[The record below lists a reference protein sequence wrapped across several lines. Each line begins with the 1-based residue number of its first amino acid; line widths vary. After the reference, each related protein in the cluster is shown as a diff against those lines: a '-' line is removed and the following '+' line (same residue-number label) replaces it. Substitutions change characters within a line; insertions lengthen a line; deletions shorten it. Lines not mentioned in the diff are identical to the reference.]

1 MSIRLA
7 LVGPT
12 AVGKTELSLS
22 LAEELKAEIICLDS
36 RQIYE
41 GFRIGTAQPTF
52 AERVRVKHHLTDFLL
67 PTQSF
72 SAGEFLNSVRMI
84 LENSAQDFIL
94 VGGTGL
100 YLQSLIEGLPKIPE
114 IEESVR
120 ADVLNMYLENGLRF
134 CYEKARELDAEAMKK
149 ISAEDKQRIFR
160 VLEVAIA
167 TKRPLSSWQ
176 KEREGGLGEI
186 PTFFLNRPREILYR
200 QINERAE
207 KMFENGWVE
216 EVVELSERVPL
227 DAFAWKSIGYREIL
241 EMLKGN
247 ISKEQCLSVV
257 QQETRRFAKR
267 QLTWFRHQVKAS
279 EIDLAEKK
287 STMVLKEILEKVG

>member
-22 LAEELKAEIICLDS
+22 LSEKLEAEIICLDS

-52 AERVRVKHHLTDFLL
+52 EERNRVKHHLTDFLSPL
-67 PTQSF
+67 ETF
-72 SAGEFLNSVRMI
+72 SAGEFLKKVHEI
-84 LENSAQDFIL
+84 LNNTERDFIL

-100 YLQSLIEGLPKIPE
+100 YLQALVEGLPKIPE
-114 IEESVR
+114 ISEGVR
-120 ADVLNMYLENGLRF
+120 AEVLKMYLDKGLCF
-134 CYEKARELDAEAMKK
+134 CYEKAKNLDAEAMSK

-160 VLEVAIA
+160 VLEVAIE
-167 TKRPLSSWQ
+167 TSRPLSSWQ
-176 KEREGGLGEI
+176 KEREGGLGEL
-186 PTFFLNRPREILYR
+186 PTFFLNRPREILYKR
-200 QINERAE
+200 INHRAE

-216 EVVELSERVPL
+216 EVVELSKQVPPE
-227 DAFAWKSIGYREIL
+227 AFAWKSIGYREIL
-241 EMLKGN
+241 EMVKGQ
-247 ISKEQCLSVV
+247 ISKEECLSIV

-267 QLTWFRHQVKAS
+267 QLTWFRHQVKAT
-279 EIDLAEKK
+279 EINLEEKNTK
-287 STMVLKEILEKVG
+287 AAQEEIISAVG

>member
-52 AERVRVKHHLTDFLL
+52 TERARVKHHLTDFLL

-100 YLQSLIEGLPKIPE
+100 YLQALIEGLPKIPE

-120 ADVLNMYLENGLRF
+120 ADVLNMYLENGLSF
-134 CYEKARELDAEAMKK
+134 CCEKARKLDAEAMKK

-216 EVVELSERVPL
+216 EVVELSERVPF

>member
-22 LAEELKAEIICLDS
+22 LSEKLEAEIICLDS

-52 AERVRVKHHLTDFLL
+52 EERNRVKHHLTDFLSPL
-67 PTQSF
+67 ETF
-72 SAGEFLNSVRMI
+72 SAGEFLKKVHEI
-84 LENSAQDFIL
+84 LNNTERDFIL

-100 YLQSLIEGLPKIPE
+100 YLQALVEGLPKIPE
-114 IEESVR
+114 ISEGVR
-120 ADVLNMYLENGLRF
+120 AEVLKMYLDKGLCF
-134 CYEKARELDAEAMKK
+134 CYEKAKNLDAEAMSK

-160 VLEVAIA
+160 VLEVAIE
-167 TKRPLSSWQ
+167 TSRPLSSWQ
-176 KEREGGLGEI
+176 KEREGGLGEL
-186 PTFFLNRPREILYR
+186 PTFFLNRPREILYKR
-200 QINERAE
+200 INHRAE

-216 EVVELSERVPL
+216 EVVELSKQVPPE
-227 DAFAWKSIGYREIL
+227 AFAWKSIGYREIL
-241 EMLKGN
+241 EMVKGQ
-247 ISKEQCLSVV
+247 ISKEECLSVV

-267 QLTWFRHQVKAS
+267 QLTWFRHQVKAT
-279 EIDLAEKK
+279 EINLEEKNTK
-287 STMVLKEILEKVG
+287 AAQEEIISAVG